1 MQAIVL
7 AGGRGARLKPYTTVF
22 PKPLMPIG
30 ETPILEII
38 IKQLHCFGF
47 DEIIFSVG
55 YLKELLM
62 AYFGNGE
69 KWNVQI
75 SYSVEEHPLGTAGPL
90 KLIKNTAENMLVLNG
105 DVLSDINY
113 REFFE
118 YHVRKKAL
126 CTIATFP
133 KPVKIDLGIVKKS
146 DKGNI
151 VDYIEKPTLH
161 YDVSMGIYAFNKA
174 ALDFIPDNLYYDVPT
189 LILALLSQGKEVQS
203 YPFEGLWL
211 DIGRQEDY
219 ENAIE
224 TFELNKNKF
233 LK

>member
-1 MQAIVL
+1 MQAVIL

-30 ETPILEII
+30 ETPILEIVI
-38 IKQLHCFGF
+38 RQIHHFGF
-47 DEIIFSVG
+47 NEVTLSVG

-62 AYFGNGE
+62 AFFGDGA

-75 SYSVEEHPLGTAGPL
+75 KYSAEEHPLGTAGPL
-90 KLIKNTAENMLVLNG
+90 KLIRTIEDNILVLNG

-118 YHVRKKAL
+118 YHIRKKAI

-133 KPVKIDLGIVKKS
+133 KPVKIDLGTIKKDDS
-146 DKGNI
+146 GNI
-151 VDYIEKPTLH
+151 IDYIEKPTLH
-161 YDVSMGIYAFNKA
+161 YDVSMGIYAFSNS
-174 ALDFIPDNLYYDVPT
+174 ALKFIPENQYYDIPT
-189 LILALLSQGKEVQS
+189 LILNLLSQGYKIQS
-203 YPFEGLWL
+203 YPFDGLWL

-219 ENAIE
+219 EKAIE
-224 TFELNKNKF
+224 TFELNRNKF
-233 LK
+233 LP